1 MPFYQIDGITP
12 VVSPDSFVH
21 PTAVVIGDVV
31 IGKNVYIGPNASLRG
46 DFGRLIIKDGANV
59 QDNCVMHGFP
69 QFDTIIEENG
79 HIGHGAILHGCHIKR
94 NALVGMNSVIMD
106 GAVIGE
112 NSIVGACAFVKAE
125 AIFAQNSLIV
135 GTPAKVLRTL
145 SEKEIEWKS
154 NGTKDYQNLV
164 TRCLNT
170 LKEIEPLTEIEANR
184 PVLQFDNINPKSQL

>member
-12 VVSPDSFVH
+12 VVSPESFVH
-21 PTAVVIGDVV
+21 PTAVIIGDVI

-69 QFDTIIEENG
+69 QFDTVIEENG

-94 NALVGMNSVIMD
+94 NALVGMNSVVMD

-112 NSIVGACAFVKAE
+112 NSIVGACAFVKAD
-125 AIFAQNSLIV
+125 AIFPDNSLIV
-135 GTPAKVLRTL
+135 GTPAKVLRSL
-145 SEKEIEWKS
+145 SEQEIAWKS
-154 NGTKDYQNLV
+154 KGTEDYQTLV
-164 TRCLNT
+164 TRCLNNFQEVT
-170 LKEIEPLTEIEANR
+170 PLAEEEADR
-184 PVLQFDNINPKSQL
+184 KKLIFEDVIPKSRL

>member
-12 VVSPDSFVH
+12 VVSPESFVH
-21 PTAVVIGDVV
+21 PTAVIIGDVI

-46 DFGRLIIKDGANV
+46 DFGRLIIKEGANV

-69 QFDTIIEENG
+69 QYDTIIEENG

-112 NSIVGACAFVKAE
+112 NSIVGACSFVKAE
-125 AIFAQNSLIV
+125 AVFADNTLIV
-135 GTPAKVLRTL
+135 GTPAKAQRTL
-145 SEKEIEWKS
+145 SEKEIAWKS
-154 NGTKDYQNLV
+154 RGTADYQDLV
-164 TRCLNT
+164 IRCQQSF
-170 LKEIEPLTEIEANR
+170 KEVTPLTQEEPDCPKLTFEGVI
-184 PVLQFDNINPKSQL
+184 PKSAL